1 MNENIDKID
10 FELHPDDEYRYF
22 LYDPG
27 DYGMMFFKTA
37 QERDNWFESVKDGY
51 LNDSWDEEVMN
62 VCAGEVTHIS
72 TECDRVERPADE
84 ELDENMMDKNGNDW
98 RRDWSFICNYK
109 LLPVDSSK
117 KNVIDSSM
125 PDR

>member
-1 MNENIDKID
+1 MSEKLEKID

-27 DYGMMFFKTA
+27 NDGLMFFKTS
-37 QERDNWFESVKDGY
+37 QERDEWYESVKDGY

-84 ELDENMMDKNGNDW
+84 ELDENGIDKNGNHW
-98 RRDWSFICNYK
+98 NEDWSYICNYK
-109 LLPVDSSK
+109 LLPVA
-117 KNVIDSSM
+117 NTEV
-125 PDR
+125 PNDR